1 MTETIHEFYSQPAVC
16 TYLPE
21 EKVSFHYLLI
31 EDGQTITY
39 QHILE
44 RGYRRFGK
52 MFFRHNCKDCKQ
64 CQSIRIPVDIF
75 KPSKSQRRVWNKNQD
90 IEVTISRPQV
100 SQEHIDL
107 YNLFHAYRAENRNWN
122 FSPID
127 PDDYLNNFVEG
138 HQKYGW
144 EFQYRKNNELVGV
157 GLVDEVFD
165 SLSSVY
171 FYYSP
176 AWSKNSPGTFSV
188 LKEIEIAKTKN
199 KQYLHLGYW
208 IEKNQSMKYKASFRP
223 HELLK
228 ERTAFDQ
235 LPNWQTQ
242 EGAHEE

>member
-1 MTETIHEFYSQPAVC
+1 MKKEIISELYTQPRQC
-16 TYLPE
+16 SYLPE
-21 EKVSFHYLLI
+21 QQSTFHYLFI
-31 EDGQTITY
+31 ENGDMRTY

-52 MFFRHNCKDCKQ
+52 MFFRHNCEDCKQ
-64 CQSIRIPVDIF
+64 CMSIRIPLDTF

-90 IEVTISRPQV
+90 IAVTISRPQV
-100 SQEHIDL
+100 SKEHIDL
-107 YNLFHAYRAENRNWN
+107 YNYFHSYRSDNRNWD

-176 AWSKNSPGTFSV
+176 DWSKNSPGTFSV
-188 LKEIEIAKTKN
+188 LKEIEIAKAQN
-199 KQYLHLGYW
+199 KQFLHLGYW
-208 IEKNQSMKYKASFRP
+208 VEKNQSMKYKASFLP

-228 ERTAFDQ
+228 ERTPFDQ
-235 LPNWQTQ
+235 LPPWQMQ
-242 EGAHEE
+242 